1 MEHQEVHMAGNA
13 KEFVRLY
20 ANVENYASITCP
32 QCQHVKVANVE
43 QYIGV
48 RKPLKIKCRCG
59 WRFHAILETRRFYRK
74 QVNLRG
80 HYTKLNSRNS
90 GPMIVENL
98 SMSGLGFRLRVQ
110 HTIEVGDRVHVRF
123 VLDNR
128 LQTEIV
134 TDIMVRIVIK
144 QAAGTFIGGEF
155 CNNTASYN
163 ELAWYL
169 HPS

>member
-1 MEHQEVHMAGNA
+1 MADHA
-13 KEFVRLY
+13 REFVRLY

-32 QCQHVKVANVE
+32 QCQHVRVANVE
-43 QYIGV
+43 PYIGV

-59 WRFHAILETRRFYRK
+59 LVFHAILETRRFYRK
-74 QVNLRG
+74 QVNLQG
-80 HYTKLNSRNS
+80 HYAKLNSRNT

-98 SMSGLGFRLRVQ
+98 SMSGLGFRLRVP
-110 HTIEVGDRVHVRF
+110 HTIEVGDRVRVRF

-134 TDIMVRIVIK
+134 TDITVRIVIK
-144 QAAGTFIGGEF
+144 QATGTFIGGEF
-155 CNNTASYN
+155 CNITASSK

-169 HPS
+169 HPG

>member
-1 MEHQEVHMAGNA
+1 MAGNA

-20 ANVENYASITCP
+20 ANVENYANITCP
-32 QCQHVKVANVE
+32 RCDHVQVANVG
-43 QYIGV
+43 QYRGV

-59 WRFHAILETRRFYRK
+59 WVFHAILETRRFYRK

-80 HYTKLNSRNS
+80 HYARLGSHHYA
-90 GPMIVENL
+90 PMLVENL

-110 HTIEVGDRVHVRF
+110 HAIEVGDVGHVRF
-123 VLDNR
+123 VLDNQP
-128 LQTEIV
+128 QTEIV
-134 TDIMVRIVIK
+134 ANITVRIVLK
-144 QAAGTFIGGEF
+144 QATGTFIGGEF
-155 CNNTASYN
+155 CHITASCK